1 MNFSHRFFLYG
12 PFALLVTLAAG
23 VMIYWWIAANAL
35 SQKLDALNGH
45 EIAPGIRMSFG
56 AKRIAGFPFRLDA
69 IFDNFALQIP
79 GAHGPV
85 VWRASGFAAHTLTYA
100 SDVTVLEAAGPQE
113 ISWTG
118 ETGAPRTFE
127 FTPGALRASAIVRD
141 GALERFDLDVISLGA
156 SRFAAGRAQLHL
168 RRDPAVD
175 ALDLVLD
182 LQSLHIAGDAADG
195 FPEGLSHVRVE
206 GRLAP
211 AGPFAPLL
219 GGKEDWRQA
228 FDRWRSGNGFF
239 KVDQAAAFW
248 RKCEA
253 TSSGN
258 LLLDDAHRFSGALS
272 FSIGSCDDLAKQA
285 AGVTTASRAHRAIL
299 TVLAA
304 LANVESPDKDGAL
317 PVTIVFRDG
326 VIFLGPGKSLGANS
340 FFEPV
345 GLLRAVY

>member
-12 PFALLVTLAAG
+12 PFAMLVTLAAG
-23 VMIYWWIAANAL
+23 VMIYWWIAATAL
-35 SQKLDALNGH
+35 SAKLDALNGH
-45 EIAPGIRMSFG
+45 EIAPGVHMSFA

-69 IFDNFALQIP
+69 IFDGFALQVP
-79 GAHGPV
+79 GAHGPIA
-85 VWRASGFAAHTLTYA
+85 WHASGLAAHRLTYA
-100 SDVTVLEAAGPQE
+100 SDVTVFEAAGLQD
-113 ISWTG
+113 ISWTSAS
-118 ETGAPRTFE
+118 GAQRKFT
-127 FTPGALRASAIVRD
+127 FTPGALRASAVVKD

-156 SRFAAGRAQLHL
+156 QRFAAGRAQFHL
-168 RRDPAVD
+168 RRDPVID

-182 LQSLHIAGDAADG
+182 LQALHIAGDAADG
-195 FPEGLSHVRVE
+195 FPEGLSHARVE

-211 AGPFAPLL
+211 AGPFTPLL
-219 GGKEDWRQA
+219 DGKEDWRQA
-228 FDRWRSGNGFF
+228 FDHWRSGNGFF

-258 LLLDDAHRFSGALS
+258 VQLDGAHRFAGALS
-272 FSIGSCDDLAKQA
+272 FSIGSCNDLTKQA
-285 AGVTTASRAHRAIL
+285 AGVTAVSRTHRAIL

-304 LANVESPDKDGAL
+304 LAAVEPPDQGGAL

-326 VIFLGPGKSLGANS
+326 VIFAGPGKSEAANS

-345 GLLRAVY
+345 GLLHALY